1 MEKLKLLETIKE
13 LLIMPRRIKFLQAD
27 YTLIVSMLFLKPL
40 AIPLAENQTLGFH
53 FLNFSLRVALMHKRL
68 NDFISLAFR
77 EIKINRLQYRLQSS
91 QFSTLISLQVQA
103 VSSTNCKEKFTED
116 QNIYK
121 ILFAHLFAKNSN

>member
-1 MEKLKLLETIKE
+1 
-13 LLIMPRRIKFLQAD
+13 MPRKIEFLQAH
-27 YTLIVSMLFLKPL
+27 YILIISMLFVKPL

-68 NDFISLAFR
+68 NEFISLAFR
-77 EIKINRLQYRLQSS
+77 EIKINRLQYRLQSR

-103 VSSTNCKEKFTED
+103 VSSTNCKEKSTEN
-116 QNIYK
+116 QSIHK